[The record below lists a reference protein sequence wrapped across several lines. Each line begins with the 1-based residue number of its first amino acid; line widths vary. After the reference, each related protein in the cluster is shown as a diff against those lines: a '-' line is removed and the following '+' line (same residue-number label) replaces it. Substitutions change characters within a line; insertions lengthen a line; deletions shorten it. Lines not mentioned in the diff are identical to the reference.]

1 MTILASPMLEILD
14 EDFHGD
20 RFKFLVKNSS
30 PFLSG
35 IQTVV
40 ARTDWL
46 PFPVIPGPQL

>member
-35 IQTVV
+35 IV
-40 ARTDWL
+40 ARNDWL